1 MADSVLPNT
10 AALLLL
16 AVTSL
21 SSEIPPGRY
30 SSQGLIRT
38 CPQGFYRER
47 YVNFD
52 APEGTL
58 CLPCNPGI
66 TTEAAGAG
74 FEYLCNRVVPGHG
87 LDRVFNLSGS
97 ASVPALP
104 LSNTSGLPN
113 ATLCG
118 IGFYSLGG
126 WCAQCPSG
134 TATRA
139 MGATTVEECG
149 ECLVSARDAVRG
161 RQGSLMLSWQ
171 PHAKQ

>member
-1 MADSVLPNT
+1 MKGTDSVLLHN
-10 AALLLL
+10 AAASLLL
-16 AVTSL
+16 AVTTPCPL
-21 SSEIPPGRY
+21 PSEIPPGRY

-38 CPQGFYRER
+38 CPQGFYREH

-52 APEGTL
+52 AAEGTL

-87 LDRVFNLSGS
+87 IDSIFNVSGS

-104 LSNTSGLPN
+104 VSNTSGLPN

-139 MGATTVEECG
+139 TGATTVEECG
-149 ECLVSARDAVRG
+149 ECILDVFWG
-161 RQGSLMLSWQ
+161 YGGENHI
-171 PHAKQ
+171 PGT